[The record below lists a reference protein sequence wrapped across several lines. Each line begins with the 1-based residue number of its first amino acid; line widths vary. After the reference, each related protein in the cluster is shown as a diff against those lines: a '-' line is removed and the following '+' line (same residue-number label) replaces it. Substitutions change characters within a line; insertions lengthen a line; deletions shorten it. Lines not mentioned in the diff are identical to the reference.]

1 MPRRESFLHLIGFAP
16 ATTSP
21 TSIAAAILLC
31 LALPGQ
37 AQEWTRFRGPNG
49 TGVSDATTVPATWS
63 EKDYNWKAEL
73 PGIGHSSPVIWGD
86 RIFLTSAFDDTATRL
101 VLCLSAADGSIIW
114 QREYKSTPHGKHQLN
129 SFASSTPCV
138 DEERLYVT
146 WTSPEENTLLA
157 LDHDG
162 QDVWRRDLG
171 PYTSQH
177 SGGTSPVVYGDLL
190 ILANDQ
196 GDEEFHGESSLVALD
211 RTSGEARWRAERRTA
226 VVAYSTPCVYQ
237 PKGQAAQLIFNSQAH
252 GITSVNP
259 ADGTVNWEI
268 DVFKKRSVSSPVL
281 AAGMIFGTCGSGQ
294 GGNYV
299 VAVKPP
305 VSKSQQPELVYS
317 VKDSAPYC
325 PTPVALGDR
334 VFLWSDNG
342 IVSCV
347 DAVRGKVLARR
358 RVEGTFYGS
367 PICVGERLYCVNQD
381 GEVYVVSATQKLDVL
396 GHNSLGEECRSTPA
410 VADGRMYLR
419 TFSHLIS
426 LGGETT
432 TSKKPD

>member
-1 MPRRESFLHLIGFAP
+1 MTQRPRFIARRGFLATRAALLVGTTIFAALASP
-16 ATTSP
+16 A
-21 TSIAAAILLC
+21 
-31 LALPGQ
+31 G

-49 TGVSDATTVPATWS
+49 TGVSDATTVPVKWS
-63 EKDYNWKAEL
+63 EKDYNWRAEL
-73 PGIGHSSPVIWGD
+73 PGVGHSSPVIWGD
-86 RIFLTSAFDDTATRL
+86 RIFLTSAFDDTATR
-101 VLCLSAADGSIIW
+101 VALCLSAADGTIIW
-114 QREYKSTPHGKHQLN
+114 QREFPSTPHEKHQLN

-146 WTSPEENTLLA
+146 WTSPEENTLIA

-162 QDVWRRDLG
+162 NDVWHRNLG
-171 PYTSQH
+171 PYVSQH
-177 SGGTSPVVYGDLL
+177 SGGSSPVVYGDLL

-211 RTSGEARWRAERRTA
+211 RTTGDERWRAERRTA

-252 GITSVNP
+252 GITSINP
-259 ADGTVNWEI
+259 ADGSLNWEL

-281 AAGMIFGTCGSGQ
+281 AAGLIFGSCGSGQ

-305 VSKSQQPELVYS
+305 VSKSQQPELAYS

-325 PTPVALGDR
+325 PTPVAQGDR

-347 DAVRGKVLARR
+347 DAVRGKVLGKR
-358 RVEGTFYGS
+358 RVEGTYYGS
-367 PICVGERLYCVNQD
+367 PICVNGKLYCSNQD
-381 GEVYVVSATQKLDVL
+381 GELFVVSATQKLEVL
-396 GHNSLGEECRSTPA
+396 ARNSLGEECRSTPA
-410 VADGRMYLR
+410 VADGRLYLR

-426 LGGETT
+426 LGGETNAR
-432 TSKKPD
+432 KNRN